1 MTHPKLILHEVDNV
15 LMKFIHERPSLFLAQ
30 VFETSLEN
38 ATAIRMGGQ
47 NVYLASESV
56 NNELNVLSRH
66 TFDSLLDNMVPILI
80 LDALKNISL

>member
-38 ATAIRMGGQ
+38 ATAIRMG
-47 NVYLASESV
+47 
-56 NNELNVLSRH
+56 
-66 TFDSLLDNMVPILI
+66 
-80 LDALKNISL
+80 